1 MSDILILTET
11 WLEENEDVSKY
22 DMTDYTTNLNSQG
35 RGRGIA
41 SYYKKNFNHIMNIN
55 CEGFSMSKIGSKN
68 IDVIGIYRS
77 QGANDKDLIEKL
89 KMLFD
94 KEKTT
99 IIGGDLNICVR
110 AHSEIT

>member
-1 MSDILILTET
+1 MSNDGPFNPMFVRIKDERVFTLYESNSNMYIMRRKI
-11 WLEENEDVSKY
+11 NYSGIQQD
-22 DMTDYTTNLNSQG
+22 NL
-35 RGRGIA
+35 
-41 SYYKKNFNHIMNIN
+41 K
-55 CEGFSMSKIGSKN
+55 GFSMSKITSKK